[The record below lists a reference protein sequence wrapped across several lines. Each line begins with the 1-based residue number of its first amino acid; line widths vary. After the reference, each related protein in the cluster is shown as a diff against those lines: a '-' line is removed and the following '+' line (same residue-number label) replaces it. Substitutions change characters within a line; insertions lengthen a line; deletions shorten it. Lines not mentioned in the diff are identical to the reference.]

1 MTQVFLGMPHT
12 GGWRTDV
19 EQPENTL
26 RWGHTFPEGAHKT
39 LANTQM
45 RRNLG
50 HATRTIRTKRAQ
62 RVAEM
67 PDWQDLRDAAEAVK
81 GADVIMSGVNSF
93 GVNWAGRQLAK
104 LAKPGQIILCVTKG
118 MQADED
124 GTLHILPEVL
134 KKHMGNLAD
143 EVHWA
148 AIVGPSIA
156 GELAVHRDTCVVFC
170 GEEQEVLD
178 RLAAAY
184 RTDYYHVWT
193 STDFV
198 GHEVGACMKN
208 VFAFGGG
215 FAAGML
221 DKAGQTDAKYVMYD
235 YTAALFGEGARE
247 LKQMVAFMGGDPEV
261 ATGLGGV
268 GDMFVTTMGGRNVR
282 AGTYVGAG
290 VPFSQIRNVKMKGI
304 TLEGVAAIGVV
315 GKAIDKLTR
324 RGVIAETD
332 YPLVRA
338 LYDIVAHDAPLDLP
352 WEKFFGGEK

>member
-1 MTQVFLGMPHT
+1 MLRIAVLGAGVMAT
-12 GGWRTDV
+12 A
-19 EQPENTL
+19 L
-26 RWGHTFPEGAHKT
+26 TFPAVENGNEVRLIGTH
-39 LANTQM
+39 LDDDIINSIQ
-45 RRNLG
+45 
-50 HATRTIRTKRAQ
+50 ATRQHPVLELKVDE
-62 RVAEM
+62 RVKAYHFA
-67 PDWQDLRDAAEAVK
+67 DAAEAVK

-93 GVNWAGRQLAK
+93 GVDWVGRQLAK

-143 EVHWA
+143 EAHWA
-148 AIVGPSIA
+148 AIVGPSNA
-156 GELAVHRDTCVVFC
+156 GELAVHRDTRVVFC
-170 GEEQEVLD
+170 GEEQEVRD
-178 RLAAAY
+178 RLVAAY

-282 AGTYVGAG
+282 ARTYVGAG

-315 GKAIDKLTR
+315 GEAIEKLTR

-332 YPLVRA
+332 YPWC
-338 LYDIVAHDAPLDLP
+338 APSTTSLLTMLP
-352 WEKFFGGEK
+352 SICPGRSSSAEKSDVG

>member
-1 MTQVFLGMPHT
+1 
-12 GGWRTDV
+12 
-19 EQPENTL
+19 
-26 RWGHTFPEGAHKT
+26 
-39 LANTQM
+39 
-45 RRNLG
+45 
-50 HATRTIRTKRAQ
+50 
-62 RVAEM
+62 
-67 PDWQDLRDAAEAVK
+67 
-81 GADVIMSGVNSF
+81 
-93 GVNWAGRQLAK
+93 
-104 LAKPGQIILCVTKG
+104 

-193 STDFV
+193 STDFI
-198 GHEVGACMKN
+198 GHEVGACMKKN
-208 VFAFGGG
+208 IFAFGGG

-247 LKQMVAFMGGDPEV
+247 LKQMVASWAV
-261 ATGLGGV
+261 
-268 GDMFVTTMGGRNVR
+268 
-282 AGTYVGAG
+282 
-290 VPFSQIRNVKMKGI
+290 
-304 TLEGVAAIGVV
+304 
-315 GKAIDKLTR
+315 TR
-324 RGVIAETD
+324 RWRPAWAVSAICSLPRWA
-332 YPLVRA
+332 
-338 LYDIVAHDAPLDLP
+338 DAMCVPEP
-352 WEKFFGGEK
+352 MSVPECRSCRSVTSR

>member
-1 MTQVFLGMPHT
+1 MH
-12 GGWRTDV
+12 
-19 EQPENTL
+19 EN
-26 RWGHTFPEGAHKT
+26 
-39 LANTQM
+39 
-45 RRNLG
+45 
-50 HATRTIRTKRAQ
+50 I
-62 RVAEM
+62 
-67 PDWQDLRDAAEAVK
+67 
-81 GADVIMSGVNSF
+81 
-93 GVNWAGRQLAK
+93 
-104 LAKPGQIILCVTKG
+104 
-118 MQADED
+118 
-124 GTLHILPEVL
+124 
-134 KKHMGNLAD
+134 
-143 EVHWA
+143 
-148 AIVGPSIA
+148 
-156 GELAVHRDTCVVFC
+156 
-170 GEEQEVLD
+170 
-178 RLAAAY
+178 
-184 RTDYYHVWT
+184 
-193 STDFV
+193 
-198 GHEVGACMKN
+198 
-208 VFAFGGG
+208 FAFGGG

-338 LYDIVAHDAPLDLP
+338 LYDIVDHDAPLDLP

>member
-1 MTQVFLGMPHT
+1 MLKIAVLGAGVMAT
-12 GGWRTDV
+12 A
-19 EQPENTL
+19 L
-26 RWGHTFPEGAHKT
+26 TFPAVENGNDVRLIGTH
-39 LANTQM
+39 LDDEIIDSIQ
-45 RRNLG
+45 
-50 HATRTIRTKRAQ
+50 ATREHPVLELKVDE
-62 RVAEM
+62 RVKAYHFA
-67 PDWQDLRDAAEAVK
+67 DAAEAVE

-93 GVNWAGRQLAK
+93 GVDWAGEQLAK
-104 LAKPGQIILCVTKG
+104 LAKPGQTILCVTKG

-124 GTLHILPEVL
+124 GTLHILPDVL
-134 KKHMGNLAD
+134 KKHMGDLAN

-156 GELAVHRDTCVVFC
+156 GELAVHRNTCVVFC
-170 GEEQEVLD
+170 GEEQKVLD

-193 STDFV
+193 STDFIA
-198 GHEVGACMKN
+198 HEVGACMKN
-208 VFAFGGG
+208 IFAFGGG

-221 DKAGQTDAKYVMYD
+221 EKAGQTDARYVMYD

-247 LKQMVAFMGGDPEV
+247 LKQMVSFMGGDPEV

-290 VPFSQIRNVKMKGI
+290 VPFSEIRNVKMKGI

-315 GKAIDKLTR
+315 GEAIGKMTE
-324 RGVIAETD
+324 RGAIAETD
-332 YPLVRA
+332 FPLVRA
-338 LYDIVAHDAPLDLP
+338 LYEIVAHDAPLDLP
-352 WEKFFGGEK
+352 WEKFFGGER

>member
-1 MTQVFLGMPHT
+1 MLRIAVLGAGVMAT
-12 GGWRTDV
+12 A
-19 EQPENTL
+19 L
-26 RWGHTFPEGAHKT
+26 TFPAVENGNEVRLIGTH
-39 LANTQM
+39 LDDDIINSIQ
-45 RRNLG
+45 
-50 HATRTIRTKRAQ
+50 ATRQHPVLELKVDE
-62 RVAEM
+62 RVKAYHFA
-67 PDWQDLRDAAEAVK
+67 DAAEAVK

-304 TLEGVAAIGVV
+304 TLEGVAAIDVV
-315 GKAIDKLTR
+315 GEAIGKLTQ

>member
-1 MTQVFLGMPHT
+1 MLRIAVLGAGVMAT
-12 GGWRTDV
+12 A
-19 EQPENTL
+19 L
-26 RWGHTFPEGAHKT
+26 TFPAVENGNEVSLIGTH
-39 LANTQM
+39 LDDEIIDSIQ
-45 RRNLG
+45 
-50 HATRTIRTKRAQ
+50 ATREHPVLKL
-62 RVAEM
+62 RVDERVKAYHFA
-67 PDWQDLRDAAEAVK
+67 DAAKAIE
-81 GADVIMSGVNSF
+81 GADVVMSGVNSF
-93 GVNWAGRQLAK
+93 GVNWAGEQLAS
-104 LAKPGQIILCVTKG
+104 LATPGQTILCITKG

-134 KKHMGNLAD
+134 KKRMGDLAD
-143 EVHWA
+143 KVHWA

-170 GEEQEVLD
+170 GEQQEILD
-178 RLAAAY
+178 RLAKAY

-208 VFAFGGG
+208 IFAFGGG

-221 DKAGQTDAKYVMYD
+221 EKAGQADAQYAMYD

-247 LKQMVAFMGGDPEV
+247 LKQMVTFMGGDPEV

-290 VPFSQIRNVKMKGI
+290 VPFSQIRNVTMKGI
-304 TLEGVAAIGVV
+304 TLEGVAAIDVVGEAIEKLTQRGVV
-315 GKAIDKLTR
+315 AKD
-324 RGVIAETD
+324 D

-352 WEKFFGGEK
+352 WKKFFGGEK

>member
-1 MTQVFLGMPHT
+1 MLRIAVLGAGVMAT
-12 GGWRTDV
+12 A
-19 EQPENTL
+19 L
-26 RWGHTFPEGAHKT
+26 TFPAIENGNEVR
-39 LANTQM
+39 LIGTQ
-45 RRNLG
+45 LDDEIIDSIQV
-50 HATRTIRTKRAQ
+50 TREHPVLELKVDE
-62 RVAEM
+62 RVKAYHFV
-67 PDWQDLRDAAEAVK
+67 DAAEAIE

-93 GVNWAGRQLAK
+93 GVDWAGEQLTRLAK
-104 LAKPGQIILCVTKG
+104 AGQIILCVTKG

-134 KKHMGNLAD
+134 KKHMGDLAD
-143 EVHWA
+143 KVHWA

-170 GEEQEVLD
+170 GEEQEVLN

-193 STDFV
+193 STDFI
-198 GHEVGACMKN
+198 GHEVSACMKN
-208 VFAFGGG
+208 IFAFGGG

-221 DKAGQTDAKYVMYD
+221 EKAEQANAKYAMYD
-235 YTAALFGEGARE
+235 YTAALFSEGARE

-290 VPFSQIRNVKMKGI
+290 VPFSQIRNVKMTGI
-304 TLEGVAAIGVV
+304 TLEGVAAVGVV
-315 GKAIDKLTR
+315 GEAIGKLTE

-338 LYDIVAHDAPLDLP
+338 LYDIVSHDAPLELP